1 MCTIADGVIMGYLAI
16 CAYSDWKSKEISTVT
31 MILFS
36 VSTLILTIA
45 FGEGKV
51 GVIVGGGII
60 GLLFFIIS
68 MLTKEAI
75 GYGDSWVI
83 LLLGLYL
90 GSIKLLW
97 LLFIASFVAGLISL
111 FYLWKRHWKKK
122 STLPFVPFLF
132 VAYVGVI
139 LL

>member
-1 MCTIADGVIMGYLAI
+1 MCTLADGVIMGYLGI
-16 CAYSDWKSKEISTVT
+16 CAYSDWKSKEISTLT

-36 VSTLILTIA
+36 VSTIILTIA

-51 GVIVGGGII
+51 GLIVGGGIL
-60 GLLFFIIS
+60 GLLFFVIS

-90 GSIKLLW
+90 GGIKLLW
-97 LLFIASFVAGLISL
+97 LLFFASFGAGLFSL
-111 FYLWKRHWKKK
+111 FYLWKRHWRKHN
-122 STLPFVPFLF
+122 TLPFVPFLF
-132 VAYVGVI
+132 IAYVGVTF
-139 LL
+139 L